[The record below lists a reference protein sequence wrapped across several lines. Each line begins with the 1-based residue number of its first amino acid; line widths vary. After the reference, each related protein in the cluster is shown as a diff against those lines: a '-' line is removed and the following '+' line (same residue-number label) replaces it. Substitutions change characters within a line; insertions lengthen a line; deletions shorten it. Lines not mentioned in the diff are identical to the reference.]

1 MSEKR
6 GSRIHKLADRWL
18 GSLLLLALDG
28 LLVLKRSIFGTRPPR
43 DDEVYL
49 LICFGAIGDLI
60 VLTQAV
66 SAMLPDRQVYLAC
79 SKLNKGTAQIFDGVY
94 RDVSEIILRDPLS
107 VHKTCQRYGITTILD
122 STQWANIGPVQV
134 GFAQLL
140 GRDIETVGFETNSWL
155 RNCLYCHVVPHGRH
169 VHELVNFANLAHGS
183 RVISS
188 NDEIPT
194 LLPTLYVQRPTR
206 HTGSLLLH
214 LWPSGNRSYLKAWP
228 EAYWKELA
236 RYCIGLGYTVYL
248 SGAPTD
254 QEKSER
260 FADSLKSDRVISLAG
275 KYNLRDLYDFVAKQI
290 EFAVSVN
297 TGILHLVAAAGV
309 PVIGLHG
316 GVNPMRWGPLG
327 PRSISLLPSS
337 GKSAYLHYGF
347 EYPREDRD
355 AYVLDRLSV
364 NQVIAAIESL
374 RGDR

>member
-49 LICFGAIGDLI
+49 VICFGAIGDLI

-66 SAMLPDRQVYLAC
+66 RAMLPDRQVYLAC
-79 SKLNKGTAQIFDGVY
+79 SKLNKGTAQIFAGVY
-94 RDVSEIILRDPLS
+94 RDVSEILLRDPLS
-107 VHKTCQRYGITTILD
+107 VHKTCQRFGITTILD

-140 GRDIETVGFETNSWL
+140 GRAIETVGFETNSWL
-155 RNCLYCHVVPHGRH
+155 RNSLYCHVVPHGRN

-188 NDEIPT
+188 NDEIPR
-194 LLPTLYVQRPTR
+194 LLPALYVQRPTT
-206 HTGSLLLH
+206 HTGKVLLH

-228 EAYWKELA
+228 EAYWKELV

-248 SGAPTD
+248 SGAPAD
-254 QEKSER
+254 QEKTER
-260 FADSLKSDRVISLAG
+260 LADSLKSDRVISLAG
-275 KYNLRDLYDFVAKQI
+275 KYNLHDLYDFVAKQI

-327 PRSISLLPSS
+327 PRSISLLPGS
-337 GKSAYLHYGF
+337 GKSAFLHYGF
-347 EYPREDRD
+347 EYPREDQD
-355 AYVLDRLSV
+355 AYVLNRLSV
-364 NQVIAAIESL
+364 IQVIAAIESL